1 MFRGISTFIAAM
13 GMFGGAA
20 VADTISPISYSDTL
34 AMGESV
40 TISKT
45 VVVEATGP
53 TDALLDVMFIVD
65 TTGSMGAAIAN
76 AKTAANSIITGL
88 GGFGDVQTGAG
99 FYNDPG
105 FDGVRSDLTS
115 TAATTIATINTF
127 GASGGGDFPERGHEA
142 IKDAADNASWRPGSN
157 RFIVVLGDASF
168 KDSPVSPAAAK
179 AALDAEGIDLI
190 GLNFARPGDTRFSN
204 DITALGGDVF
214 AGGTSPSDIVDAILD
229 GVSAGF
235 DEYTKVTVDDLG
247 AGLPEIDVS
256 VVCTGADTGAC
267 VGDTAEGMYDRS
279 VDRTFTFDVTFKRV
293 GAGDKAFLTHALVD
307 GGIVASER
315 DRFKDGT
322 AVVPLPAAG
331 FLMIFGLGSLAVM
344 SRRRK
349 VA

>member
-13 GMFGGAA
+13 GVFGGAA
-20 VADTISPISYSDTL
+20 LADTISPLSYTNNTLGVGDT
-34 AMGESV
+34 V

-45 VVVEATGP
+45 VVIESTGP
-53 TDALLDVMFIVD
+53 TDALLDVMFLVD
-65 TTGSMGAAIAN
+65 TTGSMGRAIAN
-76 AKTAANSIITGL
+76 AKSAASNIITGL

-99 FYNDPG
+99 FYNDPA
-105 FDGVRSDLTS
+105 FNGVLSDLTS

-127 GASGGGDFPERGHEA
+127 TASGGGDFPERGHEA

-168 KDSPVSPAAAK
+168 KDSPVSPGAVTASLA
-179 AALDAEGIDLI
+179 AEGIELI
-190 GLNFARPGDTRFSN
+190 GLEFGAGAFGT
-204 DITALGGDVF
+204 DIAALGGDVF
-214 AGGTSPSDIVDAILD
+214 AGGSSPSDIVDAILD

-247 AGLPEIDVS
+247 AGLPEIGVS

-279 VDRTFTFDVTFKRV
+279 VDRTFTFDVTFERLA
-293 GAGDKAFLTHALVD
+293 AGDSSFGTHALVD
-307 GGIVASER
+307 GGIVATE
-315 DRFKDGT
+315 KDSFGDT

-349 VA
+349 SA

>member
-13 GMFGGAA
+13 GVFGGVAL
-20 VADTISPISYSDTL
+20 ADTISPLSYTNNTLGVGDT
-34 AMGESV
+34 V

-53 TDALLDVMFIVD
+53 TDALLDVMFLVD

-76 AKTAANSIITGL
+76 AKTAASNIITGL

-99 FYNDPG
+99 FYNDPA
-105 FDGVRSDLTS
+105 FNGVLSDLTS

-142 IKDAADNASWRPGSN
+142 IQDAADNASWRPGSN

-168 KDSPVSPAAAK
+168 KDSPVSPGAVTASLA
-179 AALDAEGIDLI
+179 AEGIELI
-190 GLNFARPGDTRFSN
+190 GLEFGSGAFGA
-204 DITALGGDVF
+204 DIAALGGT
-214 AGGTSPSDIVDAILD
+214 AIPGGTSPSDIVDAILD

-235 DEYTKVTVDDLG
+235 DEYTEVTVDDLG
-247 AGLPEIDVS
+247 AGLPEIGVS

-267 VGDTAEGMYDRS
+267 VGDTAVGMYDRS
-279 VDRTFTFDVTFKRV
+279 VDRTFTFDVTFERLA
-293 GAGDKAFLTHALVD
+293 AGDSSFGTHALVD
-307 GGIVASER
+307 GGIVATE
-315 DRFKDGT
+315 KDSFGGS

-349 VA
+349 AA